1 VTAVPDGLV
10 VDRERTSVRV
20 VLLDAVGRVLLFR
33 TVDPEMPETGQWWEL
48 PGGGMEAGESVAQ
61 TAVREVAEETG
72 LVLAPDTVGAP
83 TWFRAATYCRRH
95 RRVLQH
101 EMVVAVR
108 LGEETP
114 AVVGGGRTADER
126 EEYLGHRWWEVTEVT
141 TSTERFF
148 PGRLAELLPRF
159 LADERIDEPFEHWN

>member
-1 VTAVPDGLV
+1 MTRVPDDLV

-20 VLLDAVGRVLLFR
+20 VLRDAAGRVLLFR

-48 PGGGMEAGESVAQ
+48 PGGGMKPGESVAQ

-72 LVLAPDTVGAP
+72 LQLVAEHVGAP

-101 EMVVAVR
+101 EMVVAVQ
-108 LGEETP
+108 LAEEAPT
-114 AVVGGGRTADER
+114 VVGGGRTAEER
-126 EEYLGHRWWEVTEVT
+126 EEYLGHQWWEVAEIVA
-141 TSTERFF
+141 STERFF
-148 PGRLAELLPRF
+148 PGRLADLLPRF

>member
-1 VTAVPDGLV
+1 MTRVPDGLV

-20 VLLDAVGRVLLFR
+20 VLQDAAGRVLLFR
-33 TVDPEMPETGQWWEL
+33 TVDPQMPETGQWWEL
-48 PGGGMEAGESVAQ
+48 PGGGMEPGESVAQ

-72 LVLAPDTVGAP
+72 LRLDAEDVGAP

-108 LGEETP
+108 LPEVSP
-114 AVVGGGRTADER
+114 AVRGDGRTAEER
-126 EEYLGHRWWEVTEVT
+126 EEYLGHRWWQVAEIAA
-141 TSTERFF
+141 STHRFF

-159 LADERIDEPFEHWN
+159 LAHERIDEPFEHWN